1 MVISLLSA
9 NKLVKTN
16 YLHEKLLALRFVLET
31 VTSLS
36 EDVKQLFSKRD
47 IIVKGSEKL
56 TFIDDLCIT

>member
-1 MVISLLSA
+1 M
-9 NKLVKTN
+9 KTN